1 MLRRSSWR
9 TLLAILTGALFLSG
23 SSAWGSEPPNEAGD
37 FVDNTRRTLS
47 VWHHVPFYAGGDI
60 AQYEATMAQS
70 RDRVR
75 SGLFDELTRALST
88 MTQAGAKAELLI
100 EPMSNILVMMD
111 MMHDLH
117 KARDLQRIDFSI
129 ESQFKAALDA
139 LYIGN
144 DIRPAERRIQ
154 FSRGADTP
162 FLSSYI
168 SGKPSSPP
176 NSGKPRRGEQGIR
189 TALSLRDEIDYLAY
203 GSFSNLGNNNFQLT
217 LHLQNARTGAIR
229 SLISRGPLVAATD
242 LLAQSMF
249 DFFQKN
255 SYPPWEAPMQQL
267 EWLAMPG
274 NPLRNEP
281 TSASFGYSFQEAMN
295 YCADRGYRL
304 PYSRELLSAE
314 TGGPYKTSGIGH
326 LQSDINYPVLDRR
339 HLHEQYMLRLGPER
353 SMETQLYAVTAFTG
367 KGRFWCVKGVP
378 SRKIM
383 TYELLWRLRRQHR
396 SGDGTN
402 KELFAAVESLRFEL
416 GDVDAGGSYY
426 NNLSTGNMFEK
437 ITRFYT
443 MDAAVKVLR
452 LHGIVIDL
460 PEPVRPR

>member
-1 MLRRSSWR
+1 MMSRATRRLWVAC
-9 TLLAILTGALFLSG
+9 LAGALVLLG
-23 SSAWGSEPPNEAGD
+23 APAWGSDQHNEAAD
-37 FVDNTRRTLS
+37 FMDGTRKTLS

-60 AQYEATMAQS
+60 AQYETTMAQS
-70 RDRVR
+70 RDTVR
-75 SGLFDELTRALST
+75 KGLFDELTRALST
-88 MTQAGAKAELLI
+88 LTQAGAKPELLI
-100 EPMSNILVMMD
+100 EPMSNILLMMD

-144 DIRPAERRIQ
+144 DIRPAERHIQ
-154 FSRGADTP
+154 FSRGTDTP

-168 SGKPSSPP
+168 NGKSPITASPGKP
-176 NSGKPRRGEQGIR
+176 GRGEQSIR
-189 TALSLRDEIDYLAY
+189 AALSLRDQIDYLAY
-203 GSFSNLGNNNFQLT
+203 GSFSNLGGNNFQLT
-217 LHLQNARTGAIR
+217 LHLQNVQTGAVH
-229 SLISRGPLVAATD
+229 SLMSRGPLGAATD

-255 SYPPWEAPMQQL
+255 AYPSWEAPMQQL

-274 NPLRNEP
+274 NPSRNEL
-281 TSASFGYSFQEAMN
+281 TSSSFGYSFQEAMN

-304 PYSRELLSAE
+304 PYARELLSAE

-326 LQSDINYPVLDRR
+326 LRFDMNYPVLDMR

-353 SMETQLYAVTAFTG
+353 SMATQLHAVTALTG
-367 KGRFWCVKGVP
+367 KGIFWCVKGAP

-383 TYELLWRLRRQHR
+383 TYEFLWRLHRQHR
-396 SGDGTN
+396 SGDGSN

-416 GDVDAGGSYY
+416 GDVDAGSSHY
-426 NNLSTGNMFEK
+426 NNRSTGNMFEK
-437 ITRFYT
+437 IQRFYT
-443 MDAAVKVLR
+443 MEAAVAALR
-452 LHGIVIDL
+452 RHGIVIEL